1 MKDCLSTPR
10 RLLVIDDD
18 PSCRTAM
25 AYLLQRLGHMV
36 DEAENGIAGLALLG
50 QKLVD
55 LVVTDLMM
63 PGLTGWDV
71 ARLAKTMQPGLPV
84 VLVTGAAHLI
94 APDQP
99 QRTWVDV
106 ILPKPIVVPAMLA
119 VIGTLTRDR
128 PDPLGPGGSDRPG
141 STNGSG
147 GPMCSPVLGTGLDPP
162 VAIPPM
168 PPKRRG
174 T

>member
-1 MKDCLSTPR
+1 MSTSR

-18 PSCRTAM
+18 PIYRTAI
-25 AYLLQRLGHMV
+25 ASLLQRLGHLV
-36 DEAENGIAGLALLG
+36 DVAENGFAGLALLG
-50 QKLVD
+50 QQAMD
-55 LVVTDLMM
+55 LILTDLMM

-71 ARLAKTMQPGLPV
+71 ARLAKTMQPRLPV

-99 QRTWVDV
+99 QRTWVDA

-128 PDPLGPGGSDRPG
+128 PDPVGPGGSDRPG

-147 GPMCSPVLGTGLDPP
+147 GPMSSPVLYRAT
-162 VAIPPM
+162 
-168 PPKRRG
+168 
-174 T
+174 